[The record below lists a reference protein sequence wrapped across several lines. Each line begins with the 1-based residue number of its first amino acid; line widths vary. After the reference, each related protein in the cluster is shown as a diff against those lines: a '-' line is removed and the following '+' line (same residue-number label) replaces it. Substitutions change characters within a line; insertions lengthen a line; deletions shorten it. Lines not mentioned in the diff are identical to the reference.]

1 VLGHAA
7 FFGIGAYASA
17 ILARQGIQ
25 SVFAD
30 GLSVLITTAL
40 AVIIGMP
47 LLRLRGYYLAVAT
60 LAFGLIASSLFTG
73 WRSLTLGPSGLGD
86 IPPLSFGGWALKGD
100 AAYYVLVWFVASL
113 CILACN
119 NLWRSRIGQ
128 AMLAVK
134 RDEAAAAAMGI
145 NVASIKLQ
153 AFGLSALLASLSGAL
168 YAHYLGFIAPERFGT
183 TTSFELLLAALLGGV
198 GTPYGAVF
206 GALLLIALPEMFVA
220 LQDYKVILYGI
231 VFILVSLYLP
241 NGIAGLIRTALAH
254 FETIPT
260 KRVVAPPGS
269 VLAKPLSRAWRE

>member
-1 VLGHAA
+1 MSGRNCSLVIFAVFVVAILAGFFGLHGTYLISALVLAGIYTIAIIGLVVLTGLNGQYSLGHAA

-220 LQDYKVILYGI
+220 LQD
-231 VFILVSLYLP
+231 
-241 NGIAGLIRTALAH
+241 
-254 FETIPT
+254 
-260 KRVVAPPGS
+260 
-269 VLAKPLSRAWRE
+269 